1 MGIEC
6 KCMYVITI
14 FQNAKWV
21 VVLYI
26 ALIVSGQIS
35 QTLICKTWLQTY
47 SNNMIS
53 T

>member
-1 MGIEC
+1 MEVEC

-26 ALIVSGQIS
+26 TLIVSGQIS
-35 QTLICKTWLQTY
+35 QTLICET
-47 SNNMIS
+47 
-53 T
+53 